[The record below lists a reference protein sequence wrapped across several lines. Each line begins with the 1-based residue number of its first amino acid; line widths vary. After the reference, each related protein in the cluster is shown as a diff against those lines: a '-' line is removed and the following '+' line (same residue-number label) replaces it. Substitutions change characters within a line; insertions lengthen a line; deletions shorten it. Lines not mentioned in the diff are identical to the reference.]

1 LAYHETNKIKS
12 RLQFEHSAGRIEI
25 MHFDTDPP
33 NILTFSALR
42 GRRPLATGVESDIAV
57 VLRDGDLSMHAQEV
71 YILDGDAEEWG
82 SKLDFYMKRMAQQF
96 VDAESTNFV
105 KQSVS
110 LALKLGQTQEVIPSI
125 PGFCLVP
132 DLANT
137 LS

>member
-1 LAYHETNKIKS
+1 LAYHETNK
-12 RLQFEHSAGRIEI
+12 IEI

-42 GRRPLATGVESDIAV
+42 GRRPLTTGVESEISVA
-57 VLRDGDLSMHAQEV
+57 LTDGDLSMHTQEV

-110 LALKLGQTQEVIPSI
+110 LALKLGQTQEVTRSI
-125 PGFCLVP
+125 PECFVLMS
-132 DLANT
+132 LT
-137 LS
+137 